1 MDISRTVSLAF
12 FFPSFCQQSN
22 QQSNQVQV
30 VAELANE
37 YGFSDVGG
45 TRPPSIRSLR
55 FLLPTYLF
63 PKILPKGTEVDTS
76 SVPDW
81 LLPMSVM
88 ANGKPPS

>member
-1 MDISRTVSLAF
+1 MCHIFLPPNQRTK
-12 FFPSFCQQSN
+12 
-22 QQSNQVQV
+22 QVQV
-30 VAELANE
+30 VAELAKE
-37 YGFSDVGG
+37 YGFTDVGG
-45 TRPPSIRSLR
+45 TSPPSIRSLR

-63 PKILPKGTEVDTS
+63 PKILPKGVQVDTT